1 MKKDFITVS
10 PDNGGGGT
18 TQVNVVADPNS
29 TFQSRSTTLNFS
41 AGGGVSRAITVNQDG
56 IPLMPVVGLTSLI
69 DKWNGN
75 VTLSFNATGFSTT
88 SVQNNNGYEKG
99 VSYLSVKMNAQLPS
113 VSEFLDT
120 YWVTR
125 GALLL
130 ADSFEDVWPE
140 PWNNG
145 VFMETIYKDKPG
157 AGTKIYYDIV
167 QSDPENVEIS
177 GFTAH
182 YLRMADKNKFSLEYH
197 VLQYVRF
204 YLGNPQDQGEYV
216 CVAEFDFT

>member
-10 PDNGGGGT
+10 PDNGGT
-18 TQVNVVADPNS
+18 TQVSVVADPNS

-56 IPLMPVVGLTSLI
+56 IPLMPVVGLTSLA
-69 DKWNGN
+69 DNWNGS
-75 VTLSFNATGFSTT
+75 VTLSFNATGFSTA
-88 SVQNNNGYEKG
+88 SIQNDNGYEQG

-113 VSEFLDT
+113 VSEASDT

-145 VFMETIYKDKPG
+145 VFMETIYKDRPG

-167 QSDPENVEIS
+167 QSDPESVGIS

-182 YLRMADKNKFSLEYH
+182 YLRMSDAKKFSPEYH

-204 YLGNPQDQGEYV
+204 YLGDPQFQGEYV

>member
-10 PDNGGGGT
+10 PDNGGT
-18 TQVNVVADPNS
+18 TQVSVVADPNS

-56 IPLMPVVGLTSLI
+56 IPLMPVVGLTSLA
-69 DKWNGN
+69 DNWNGS
-75 VTLSFNATGFSTT
+75 VTLSFNATGFSTA
-88 SVQNNNGYEKG
+88 SIQNDNGYEQG

-113 VSEFLDT
+113 VSEASDT

-145 VFMETIYKDKPG
+145 VFMETIYKDRPG

-167 QSDPENVEIS
+167 QSDPESVGIS

-182 YLRMADKNKFSLEYH
+182 YLRMSDAKKFSPEYH
-197 VLQYVRF
+197 VLQYIRF
-204 YLGNPQDQGEYV
+204 YLGNPEYQGEYV

>member
-10 PDNGGGGT
+10 PDNGGGT
-18 TQVNVVADPNS
+18 TQVSVVADPNS

-41 AGGGVSRAITVNQDG
+41 AGGVSRAITVNQNG
-56 IPLMPVVGLTSLI
+56 IPLMPVVGLTSLK
-69 DKWNGN
+69 DKWNGT

-88 SVQNNNGYEKG
+88 SVRNDNGYERG
-99 VSYLSVKMNAQLPS
+99 VSYLSVKMNVQLPS
-113 VSEFLDT
+113 VSEFSDT

-130 ADSFEDVWPE
+130 ADSFKDVWPE

-145 VFMETIYKDKPG
+145 VFMETIYTGRPG
-157 AGTKIYYDIV
+157 EGKIYYDIV
-167 QSDPENVEIS
+167 KSDPENVGIS

-182 YLRMADKNKFSLEYH
+182 YLRMADKNKFSPEYH

-204 YLGNPQDQGEYV
+204 YLGDPQNQGEYV

>member
-10 PDNGGGGT
+10 PDNGGGT
-18 TQVNVVADPNS
+18 TQVSVVADPNS

-56 IPLMPVVGLTSLI
+56 IPLMPVVGLTSL
-69 DKWNGN
+69 DDDWKGS
-75 VTLSFNATGFSTT
+75 VTLSFNAVGFSTA
-88 SVQNNNGYEKG
+88 SVQNDNSYERG
-99 VSYLSVKMNAQLPS
+99 VNYLSVKMNAQLPS
-113 VSEFLDT
+113 VSELADT

-130 ADSFEDVWPE
+130 ADSFKDVWPE

-145 VFMETIYKDKPG
+145 VFMETVYEDKPN
-157 AGTKIYYDIV
+157 AGTKIYCDIV
-167 QSDPENVEIS
+167 QSDPENVRIP

-182 YLRMADKNKFSLEYH
+182 YLRMNDEKKFTPQYH
-197 VLQYVRF
+197 ALQYVRF
-204 YLGNPQDQGEYV
+204 YLGDPNHIWRYV

>member
-1 MKKDFITVS
+1 M
-10 PDNGGGGT
+10 GGT
-18 TQVNVVADPNS
+18 TQVSVVADPNS

-56 IPLMPVVGLTSLI
+56 IPLMPVVGLTSL
-69 DKWNGN
+69 DDRWNGS
-75 VTLSFNATGFSTT
+75 VTLSFNATGFSTA
-88 SVQNNNGYEKG
+88 SAQNNNGYERG

-113 VSEFLDT
+113 VSETSDT

-145 VFMETIYKDKPG
+145 VFMETIYKDRPRG
-157 AGTKIYYDIV
+157 GTRIYYDIV
-167 QSDPENVEIS
+167 QSDPENVGIS

-182 YLRMADKNKFSLEYH
+182 YLRMADKNKFSPEYH

-204 YLGNPQDQGEYV
+204 YLGDPQNQGEYV

>member
-18 TQVNVVADPNS
+18 TQVSVVADPNS

-56 IPLMPVVGLTSLI
+56 IPLMPVVGLTSLA
-69 DKWNGN
+69 DNWNGS
-75 VTLSFNATGFSTT
+75 VALSFNATGFSTA
-88 SVQNNNGYEKG
+88 SVQNDNGYERG
-99 VSYLSVKMNAQLPS
+99 VRYLSVKMNAQLPS
-113 VSEFLDT
+113 VSETSDT

-145 VFMETIYKDKPG
+145 VFMETIYKDRPE

-167 QSDPENVEIS
+167 QSDPENVGIS

-182 YLRMADKNKFSLEYH
+182 YLRMADKNKFSPKYH
-197 VLQYVRF
+197 ALQYVRF
-204 YLGNPQDQGEYV
+204 YLGNSEYQGEYV

>member
-1 MKKDFITVS
+1 
-10 PDNGGGGT
+10 
-18 TQVNVVADPNS
+18 
-29 TFQSRSTTLNFS
+29 
-41 AGGGVSRAITVNQDG
+41 
-56 IPLMPVVGLTSLI
+56 MPVVGLTSLT
-69 DKWNGN
+69 DKWNGS

-88 SVQNNNGYEKG
+88 SSQNGNGYERG

-113 VSEFLDT
+113 VSEFVDT

-130 ADSFEDVWPE
+130 ADSFENVWPE

-145 VFMETIYKDKPG
+145 VFMETIYKDRPG
-157 AGTKIYYDIV
+157 SGTKTYYDIV
-167 QSDPENVEIS
+167 QSDPESVGIP

-182 YLRMADKNKFSLEYH
+182 YLRMADKNKFSPEYH

-204 YLGNPQDQGEYV
+204 YLGNPEYQGEYV

>member
-1 MKKDFITVS
+1 
-10 PDNGGGGT
+10 
-18 TQVNVVADPNS
+18 
-29 TFQSRSTTLNFS
+29 
-41 AGGGVSRAITVNQDG
+41 
-56 IPLMPVVGLTSLI
+56 MPVVGLTSLA
-69 DKWNGN
+69 DNWNGS
-75 VTLSFNATGFSTT
+75 VTLSFNATGFSTA
-88 SVQNNNGYEKG
+88 SVQNNNGYERG

-113 VSEFLDT
+113 VSENADT

-130 ADSFEDVWPE
+130 SDSFEDVWPE

-157 AGTKIYYDIV
+157 IGTKTYYDIV
-167 QSDPENVEIS
+167 QSDPESVGIPN
-177 GFTAH
+177 FTAH
-182 YLRMADKNKFSLEYH
+182 YLRMADKNKFSPTYD

-204 YLGNPQDQGEYV
+204 YLGNPEYQGEYV

>member
-1 MKKDFITVS
+1 M
-10 PDNGGGGT
+10 
-18 TQVNVVADPNS
+18 
-29 TFQSRSTTLNFS
+29 
-41 AGGGVSRAITVNQDG
+41 GGVSRAITVNQDG
-56 IPLMPVVGLTSLI
+56 IPLMPVVGLTSLA
-69 DKWNGN
+69 DNWNGT

-88 SVQNNNGYEKG
+88 SAQNDNGYERG

-113 VSEFLDT
+113 VSEASPT

-140 PWNNG
+140 PWNYG
-145 VFMETIYKDKPG
+145 VFMETIYKDRPG

-167 QSDPENVEIS
+167 QGDPESVGIS

-182 YLRMADKNKFSLEYH
+182 YLRMSNAKKFSPAYH
-197 VLQYVRF
+197 VLQYIRF
-204 YLGNPQDQGEYV
+204 YLGDPERQGEFV

>member
-10 PDNGGGGT
+10 PDTGGGT

-29 TFQSRSTTLNFS
+29 TLQSRSTTLNFS
-41 AGGGVSRAITVNQDG
+41 AGGVSRAITVNQDG
-56 IPLMPVVGLTSLI
+56 IPLMPVVGLTSLV
-69 DKWNGN
+69 DDWNGS
-75 VTLSFNATGFSTT
+75 VTLSFNAVGFSTDI
-88 SVQNNNGYEKG
+88 SQNDNGYEQG
-99 VSYLSVKMNAQLPS
+99 VKYLSVKMNAQLPS
-113 VSEFLDT
+113 VSESFDT

-130 ADSFEDVWPE
+130 ADSFENVWPE

-145 VFMETIYKDKPG
+145 VFMETVYKDRSRL
-157 AGTKIYYDIV
+157 GTKRYFDIV
-167 QSDPENVEIS
+167 QSDAEDPGIPN
-177 GFTAH
+177 FTAH
-182 YLRMADKNKFSLEYH
+182 YLRMSDAKKFSPEYH

-204 YLGNPQDQGEYV
+204 YLGDPQDQGKFV

>member
-1 MKKDFITVS
+1 
-10 PDNGGGGT
+10 
-18 TQVNVVADPNS
+18 
-29 TFQSRSTTLNFS
+29 
-41 AGGGVSRAITVNQDG
+41 
-56 IPLMPVVGLTSLI
+56 MPVVGLTSLS
-69 DKWNGN
+69 DDWKGT
-75 VTLSFNATGFSTT
+75 VTLSFNATGFSTA
-88 SVQNNNGYEKG
+88 SAQNDNGYERE

-113 VSEFLDT
+113 VSEILDT

-130 ADSFEDVWPE
+130 ADSFKDVWPE

-145 VFMETIYKDKPG
+145 VFMETVYKDRPEL
-157 AGTKIYYDIV
+157 GTKQYYDIV
-167 QSDPENVEIS
+167 QSDPERVGIS

-182 YLRMADKNKFSLEYH
+182 YLRMSNAKKFSPEYN

-204 YLGNPQDQGEYV
+204 YLGDPQYQGEFV

>member
-10 PDNGGGGT
+10 PDTGGT

-41 AGGGVSRAITVNQDG
+41 AGGVSRAITVNQDG
-56 IPLMPVVGLTSLI
+56 IPLMPVVGLTSLA

-75 VTLSFNATGFSTT
+75 VTLSFNATGFSTA
-88 SVQNNNGYEKG
+88 SAQNDNGYERG

-113 VSEFLDT
+113 VSEVSDT

-145 VFMETIYKDKPG
+145 VFMETIYKDRPG

-167 QSDPENVEIS
+167 QSDPESVGIS

-182 YLRMADKNKFSLEYH
+182 YLRMSDAKEFSPAYH
-197 VLQYVRF
+197 VLQYIRF
-204 YLGNPQDQGEYV
+204 YLGDPERQGEFV

>member
-10 PDNGGGGT
+10 PDTGGGGT

-29 TFQSRSTTLNFS
+29 TLQSRSTTLNFS

-56 IPLMPVVGLTSLI
+56 IPLMPVVGLTSLV
-69 DKWNGN
+69 DNWNGS
-75 VTLSFNATGFSTT
+75 VTLSFNAVGFSTDI
-88 SVQNNNGYEKG
+88 SQNENGYERG
-99 VSYLSVKMNAQLPS
+99 VKYLSVKMNAQLPS
-113 VSEFLDT
+113 VSESSDT

-130 ADSFEDVWPE
+130 ADSFENVWPE

-145 VFMETIYKDKPG
+145 VFMETVYKDRPEL
-157 AGTKIYYDIV
+157 GTKQYFDIV
-167 QSDPENVEIS
+167 QSDAEDPGIPN
-177 GFTAH
+177 FTAH
-182 YLRMADKNKFSLEYH
+182 YLRMSNAKKFSPEYH

-204 YLGNPQDQGEYV
+204 YLGDPQYQGEFV

>member
-10 PDNGGGGT
+10 PDNGGGT
-18 TQVNVVADPNS
+18 TQVSVVADPNS

-56 IPLMPVVGLTSLI
+56 IPLMPVVGLTSLA
-69 DKWNGN
+69 DNWNGS
-75 VTLSFNATGFSTT
+75 VALSFNATGFSTA
-88 SVQNNNGYEKG
+88 SVQNDNGYERG
-99 VSYLSVKMNAQLPS
+99 VRYLSVKMNAQLPS
-113 VSEFLDT
+113 VSETSDT

-145 VFMETIYKDKPG
+145 VFMETIYKDRPE

-167 QSDPENVEIS
+167 QSDPENVGIS

-182 YLRMADKNKFSLEYH
+182 YLRMADKNKFSPKYH

-204 YLGNPQDQGEYV
+204 YLGNSEYQGEYV

>member
-1 MKKDFITVS
+1 M
-10 PDNGGGGT
+10 
-18 TQVNVVADPNS
+18 NVVADPNS
-29 TFQSRSTTLNFS
+29 TLQSRSTTLNFS
-41 AGGGVSRAITVNQDG
+41 AGGVSRAITVNQDG
-56 IPLMPVVGLTSLI
+56 IPLMPVVGLTSLA
-69 DKWNGN
+69 DNWNGS
-75 VTLSFNATGFSTT
+75 VTLSFNATGFSTA
-88 SVQNNNGYEKG
+88 SVQNDDNGYELG

-113 VSEFLDT
+113 VSEFSDT

-145 VFMETIYKDKPG
+145 VFMETIYKDRPG

-167 QSDPENVEIS
+167 QSDPESVGIS

-182 YLRMADKNKFSLEYH
+182 YLRMSDAKKFSPAYH
-197 VLQYVRF
+197 VLQYIRF
-204 YLGNPQDQGEYV
+204 YLGDPERQGEFV